1 MICPN
6 CGKQNA
12 DGLRFCAECGTP
24 LAPAAAPQ
32 QPMQQPAYQQPMQ
45 QPAYQ
50 QPMYQQPMYQQPMQ
64 QPAVPGKGLGIASM
78 VVGILA
84 ILFLCFNATVGL
96 VCAIIG
102 VALGG
107 VALNKAKQAG
117 VKNGM
122 AVAGLVCSIVALA
135 LCLLAIIFAAAL
147 ISAISEAFAFDMY
160 Y

>member
-32 QPMQQPAYQQPMQ
+32 QPAYQQPMQ

-50 QPMYQQPMYQQPMQ
+50 QPAYQQPMYQQPMQ

-78 VVGILA
+78 VVGI
-84 ILFLCFNATVGL
+84 VSL
-96 VCAIIG
+96 VCICFGWICIICAIVG

-122 AVAGLVCSIVALA
+122 AVAGLVCSCIALGLCIIVTIWAA
-135 LCLLAIIFAAAL
+135 MAAA
-147 ISAISEAFAFDMY
+147 AFYEAFDMY